1 MPFVFG
7 SRVIT
12 LGSLLDLGK
21 RIYLTTGSVYFIP

>member
-12 LGSLLDLGK
+12 PGSLLDLGK
-21 RIYLTTGSVYFIP
+21 HVYLTRGSVYFIS